1 MRYCILDPVVTE
13 SEIHELYEWIDSIPL
28 SRPKKN
34 INRDFSDAVL
44 MAEVVRHF
52 YPKFVEIHNYI
63 GTSNYQQKVHNWN
76 LLNKKVLSK
85 ILGGAL
91 NNRDIEECASGV
103 PGAVERVLNFVKPR
117 LPSVP
122 NQQMMPPSVT
132 TREEKSPREAAAVK
146 KEPSVDELVTTVT
159 ALQERVAKLEQLV
172 QIKDL
177 KIKTLQDKLQELGV
191 NIRKP

>member
-1 MRYCILDPVVTE
+1 MKYIILSPVVTE
-13 SEIHELYEWIDSIPL
+13 SDIHKLYEWIDDIPL

-34 INRDFSDAVL
+34 INRDFSDGVML
-44 MAEVVRHF
+44 AEVVRHF
-52 YPKFVEIHNYI
+52 YPKFVEVHNYI
-63 GTSNYQQKVHNWN
+63 ATSNNQQKIHNWN

-85 ILGGAL
+85 LLGAVL
-91 NNRDIEECASGV
+91 HSRDIEECANAT
-103 PGAVERVLNFVKPR
+103 PGAIERVLFYIKPR

-122 NQQMMPPSVT
+122 NNMMLPPSVAAK
-132 TREEKSPREAAAVK
+132 EDKSPREAPVK
-146 KEPSVDELVTTVT
+146 KEPTVDELQSTVAT
-159 ALQERVAKLEQLV
+159 LQERVAKLEQLV